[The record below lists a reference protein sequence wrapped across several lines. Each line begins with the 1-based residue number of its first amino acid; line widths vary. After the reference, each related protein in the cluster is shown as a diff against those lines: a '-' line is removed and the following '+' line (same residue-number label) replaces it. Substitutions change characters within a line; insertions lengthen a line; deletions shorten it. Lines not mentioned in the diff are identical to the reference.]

1 MDYLKYSKKRK
12 LEADRILKETN
23 LFNKLKKFGKV
34 KQVGSYFLDLMVKP
48 DLDFVLKLK
57 KDSEIN
63 KTIKLIKKEVREI
76 KNLSLKK
83 TVDRI
88 KLGLKG
94 KSLHFYYS
102 DKDIWGIDI
111 LVTTKDF
118 KAYNKIKNK
127 VRDKINPKKKINIL
141 KLKYSFYKN
150 KRLKNTSYS
159 IYKSVLDENVSNLK
173 EFYNYLKNKKISLKP
188 HKVKT

>member
-1 MDYLKYSKKRK
+1 MDYLKYSKNRK

-23 LFNKLKKFGKV
+23 IFNKLKQFGKV
-34 KQVGSYFLDLMVKP
+34 KRVGSYSLNLMIKP
-48 DLDFVLKLK
+48 DLDFVLKVRK
-57 KDSEIN
+57 SSEIN
-63 KTIKLIKKEVREI
+63 KTIKLIKKEVGEI

-83 TVDRI
+83 TVDRT

-94 KSLHFYYS
+94 KSLHFYYY

-118 KAYNKIKNK
+118 KEYNKIKNK
-127 VRDKINPKKKINIL
+127 VINKINPKKKINIL

-159 IYKSVLDENVSNLK
+159 IYKSVLDENISNLK
-173 EFYNYLKNKKISLKP
+173 EFHNYLKNKNIFLKP
-188 HKVKT
+188 HKAKA